1 MMKSIIAVLIAVT
14 LMPTKMD
21 AQLNFGTRG
30 PANLDTSKLAHI
42 YILRDGKADT
52 TVDWVSVWTDDN
64 LIKCISKAYKN
75 KIYRI
80 NTKLT
85 GRHFLRTFSE
95 NPDDSIELVIEP
107 SKNYYLEI
115 SAQSNDKGRINA
127 KLKIIDS
134 ANAEE
139 RIRNFNGKVI
149 DSYGVIPLLGSIDL
163 LADVFKDTINW
174 IANEN
179 YIYRFRPI
187 NSWECISRGTDF
199 SLFCFFDYESS
210 GNFFE
215 SGRIMYFKKH
225 KLKSVED
232 LVYYTQEEL
241 VETHYEGNVFA
252 TIKMTTKPIETP
264 EGILYACMNSYE
276 GLNIHDT
283 TELKSQIYSRSV
295 TIVFHWK
302 DKNGKPVT
310 AALQN
315 NEKGLQKEVHSIKE
329 LEEEL
334 LACWSTFQLISL
346 DSLNAE
352 VRKAAP

>member
-1 MMKSIIAVLIAVT
+1 MMKSIIAVLIAVI
-14 LMPTKMD
+14 LMPTKME

-64 LIKCISKAYKN
+64 LIKCISKAHRN
-75 KIYRI
+75 KIYRV
-80 NTKLT
+80 NTTMT
-85 GRHFLRTFSE
+85 GRHLLRTLSE
-95 NPDDSIELVIEP
+95 NPNDSIELVIEP
-107 SKNYYLEI
+107 SKNYYLELN
-115 SAQSNDKGRINA
+115 AWSNDTGRVFANL
-127 KLKIIDS
+127 KLIDS
-134 ANAEE
+134 AYAVE
-139 RIRNFNGKVI
+139 RIRNFDGKVI

-163 LADVFKDTINW
+163 VADLYKDSINW
-174 IANEN
+174 TANEN

-187 NSWECISRGTDF
+187 NSWECIFRYRDF
-199 SLFCFFDYESS
+199 SLFFFWGYESS
-210 GNFFE
+210 SNFVE
-215 SGRIMYFKKH
+215 SGGITKIKTHKFKS
-225 KLKSVED
+225 LED
-232 LVYYTQEEL
+232 LVYFTQEEL
-241 VETHYEGNVFA
+241 IVTLNEGNEFA
-252 TIKMTTKPIETP
+252 TIRMKTKPIESP
-264 EGILYACMNSYE
+264 KGFLYACMNSYE

-315 NEKGLQKEVHSIKE
+315 NEKGLQKEVHSMKE

-346 DSLNAE
+346 DGLNAE
-352 VRKAAP
+352 IRKVAQ